1 MKPCSSLLLELRT
14 LVWWHELVRDL
25 IGGSL
30 AVLNLYEKDDDFGSE
45 DERSSSHSRTRKLRC
60 GRLVSHPRPWPIFIG

>member
-1 MKPCSSLLLELRT
+1 
-14 LVWWHELVRDL
+14 VWWHELVRDL

-60 GRLVSHPRPWPIFIG
+60 GDWFLVHGHGPYL